1 MNGRERVAGQV
12 VPCAAMRELMLITA
26 GGVRLEILRSLMK
39 EAKDVSTLADDL
51 ELGLSMVSGNLRLL
65 RDNDLV
71 EVERIKKNRIYSMSD
86 RMKGDF
92 NGRFIRL
99 RIRSEEGE
107 WLAMRLLLPTRRTHQ
122 QRTLYKGEV
131 KKR

>member
-12 VPCAAMRELMLITA
+12 VPCAAMRDLMMITA

-51 ELGLSMVSGNLRLL
+51 ELSLSMVSLNLRLL
-65 RDNDLV
+65 RENGLV
-71 EVERIKKNRIYSMSD
+71 EVERRKCNRIYSMSD
-86 RMKGDF
+86 RIKGDL

-99 RIRSEEGE
+99 RIRSEAGE
-107 WLAMRLLLPTRRTHQ
+107 WLAMRLLLPTRRTPE
-122 QRTLYKGEV
+122 QRALYNGEV
-131 KKR
+131 KKS

>member
-1 MNGRERVAGQV
+1 
-12 VPCAAMRELMLITA
+12 MRDLMLITA
-26 GGVRLEILRSLMK
+26 GGVRLEIIRSLMK

-51 ELGLSMVSGNLRLL
+51 ELGLSMVSLNLRLL
-65 RDNDLV
+65 RENGLV
-71 EVERIKKNRIYSMSD
+71 EVERIKKNRIYSMSN

-92 NGRFIRL
+92 DGRFIRL

-122 QRTLYKGEV
+122 QRALYNGEV
-131 KKR
+131 KKQ